1 MRAIDPIQET
11 SQYVL
16 RLASYLLLLAIVLQ
30 SHINY
35 LIFGDLLSIQDS
47 IMR

>member
-1 MRAIDPIQET
+1 MRAIDRIQET

-16 RLASYLLLLAIVLQ
+16 RLAGYLPLLMIVLQ

-35 LIFGDLLSIQDS
+35 LISGDLLSIQDS
-47 IMR
+47 IMQ